1 MSETTTTET
10 DERTEEP
17 SVERETTLDTSPERA
32 WEAIS
37 DPAELERW
45 LAEEVELEPV
55 AGTPA
60 RFVVD
65 GDEKHGEVREV
76 EDGRRISFTWRA
88 PEEPATLVELT
99 LEPVA
104 DDGPVRL
111 TVVETA
117 PAGVPVAAAAARA
130 WSSRLQAASGASAD
144 ARVPTLV

>member
-1 MSETTTTET
+1 MTETTAEEQT
-10 DERTEEP
+10 EP

-37 DPAELERW
+37 DEDELAHW

-55 AGTPA
+55 EGMPA

-65 GDEKHGEVREV
+65 GDERHGEVREV
-76 EDGRRISFTWRA
+76 EEGRRISFTWRA

-99 LEPVA
+99 LEPLA

-117 PAGVPVAAAAARA
+117 PAGVPMATAAARA
-130 WSSRLQAASGASAD
+130 WPVRLRSAARAAHGH
-144 ARVPTLV
+144 LVC